1 MAARARA
8 RAAGARRGSKPGLAE
23 DERRAS
29 ERDGRGEAA
38 RRGPTTRGGHSRG
51 GALHEASPLGRHLPR
66 GEDDDIEHRGE
77 DQRRE
82 DVLLTEAARGGD
94 DRSSLLTRVG
104 SWSGER
110 SRRGRRHRRGVRA
123 GGVRVARA
131 RTWIAQ
137 FRFRLRSS
145 RRSKY
150 VSSSPSSFARR
161 DGPRMGACGRGG
173 GREAQVRDRAGEDFL
188 SARASGRSQ
197 QQEQQGSRIQSA
209 KSLVFLLCFSS
220 QDKMKVFFF

>member
-1 MAARARA
+1 MA
-8 RAAGARRGSKPGLAE
+8 E
-23 DERRAS
+23 EERRAS

-161 DGPRMGACGRGG
+161 DGPRMGACGRG
-173 GREAQVRDRAGEDFL
+173 AGEKL
-188 SARASGRSQ
+188 KSETGRARISSARAHRDAASSRSSRDLESSQ
-197 QQEQQGSRIQSA
+197 Q
-209 KSLVFLLCFSS
+209 KVWFSFCAFPVRT
-220 QDKMKVFFF
+220 K